1 MRISDWSSD
10 VRSSDLLARRV
21 FDEFRAPM
29 LRLNISPEDGWHIA
43 SIRPMALSDLKPEQA
58 EFFELALE
66 TYTRSSWRTPKA
78 KPAATSSLGLLHNP
92 ADALPPTD
100 NRPLQK
106 LTRIGEPLRSEARR
120 VGEESVRT
128 FRSRWWPYP

>member
-1 MRISDWSSD
+1 MLPSAPFVLHIFFGRTDD
-10 VRSSDLLARRV
+10 PRFPDLARRV

-43 SIRPMALSDLKPEQA
+43 SIRPMALSDLKPEQE

-78 KPAATSSLGLLHNP
+78 K
-92 ADALPPTD
+92 
-100 NRPLQK
+100 
-106 LTRIGEPLRSEARR
+106 RSEEHTSELQSLMRI
-120 VGEESVRT
+120 
-128 FRSRWWPYP
+128 PY